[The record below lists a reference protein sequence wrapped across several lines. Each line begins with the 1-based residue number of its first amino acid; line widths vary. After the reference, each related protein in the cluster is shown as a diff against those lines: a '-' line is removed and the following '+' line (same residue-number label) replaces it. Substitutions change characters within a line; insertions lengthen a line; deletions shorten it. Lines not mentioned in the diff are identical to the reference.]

1 MNVSKNDLKEKFDQ
15 EYRSGRWEY
24 LSKHIREVPRLGTVA
39 AFTEW
44 AFLDGESILELG
56 CGEGTLFQ
64 YLSERCKKSYA
75 GVDLSEVAL
84 ELARS
89 RGISELYCAQIE
101 TFIPPRKFGVILIN
115 EVLYYI
121 PDQQQLAVLNR
132 YFPYLAPGGSVIL
145 STYRS
150 KGAESA
156 IWQQI
161 DHRSWEVLGRTIIS
175 TASRNFTW
183 DLAVLRPRPAGWF
196 PNLAPTQE
204 YLGKRSLP
212 IPTYKQYHSDG
223 ILLTI
228 DDGPS
233 SESTWALL
241 DLLDRHQV
249 HAIFFLIGL
258 NAKAHPDLVAAIV
271 AAGHCVYSHAFSHQ
285 KFKRITEQEIIDEL
299 TTTEEVLSH
308 YRPTPKP
315 YLLRL
320 PYGNGHNDERVQ
332 AIVHGWNSDAVF
344 IDWSNTGREWDVLST
359 DLPGLQQ
366 ECHKAAM
373 KLVNNIQPG
382 AILLAHDWNTE
393 LFPGE
398 YRGPSS
404 SQVPLNYLSAV
415 LAGVKSA
422 KISVLSIAPGVS
434 SPQLSLLSPE
444 GLLKAATQF
453 EWAGMGDDAQNC
465 RIRAESIDNI
475 IVDQKQKKLLKGSRV
490 DWESDVL
497 ASWRRSAG
505 GAKFPKQKIWE
516 LLPTGVNWFICRID
530 AQDIDRMYLFGTYDW
545 EQAFASGSYHLSTI
559 AADPCQENAE
569 EQNNFRHKFRI
580 NEIRKMYAS
589 GLRFEPIILTA
600 CSMEGPFVII
610 DGNHRA
616 IAMQQ
621 LGMLVGQT
629 VFIGLHDKMESDFG
643 WFRETVNRAGIKAG
657 LSM

>member
-1 MNVSKNDLKEKFDQ
+1 MNKKDSKL
-15 EYRSGRWEY
+15 
-24 LSKHIREVPRLGTVA
+24 IRDVARIGIVA
-39 AFTEW
+39 AYTEW
-44 AFLDGESILELG
+44 ACQTGESVLELG
-56 CGEGTLFQ
+56 CGEGTLFH

-89 RGISELYCAQIE
+89 RGISEIYCSPIE
-101 TFIPPRKFGVILIN
+101 TYVPSRQFGVILFN
-115 EVLYYI
+115 EILSSV
-121 PDQQQLAVLNR
+121 PDHLQLAVLNR
-132 YFPYLAPGGSVIL
+132 YFPYLAPGGSVVL

-150 KGAESA
+150 KDAESA

-161 DHRSWEVLGRTIIS
+161 DQRNWEILDRITLSSANKNLV
-175 TASRNFTW
+175 W

-212 IPTYKQYHSDG
+212 VPTYKQYHSDG

-241 DLLDRHQV
+241 DLLDRHQA

-271 AAGHCVYSHAFSHQ
+271 AAGHCVYSHAFSHR
-285 KFKRITEQEIIDEL
+285 KFKRMTEQEIIDEL
-299 TTTEEVLSH
+299 TSTEELLSH

-320 PYGNGHNDERVQ
+320 PYGNGHNDESVH
-332 AIVHGWNSDAVF
+332 AIVHGWNPDAVF

-366 ECHKAAM
+366 ECHKAAT
-373 KLVNNIQPG
+373 KLVNDIQPG

-434 SPQLSLLSPE
+434 SLKLPLLSPE
-444 GLLKAATQF
+444 GLLKAASQF

-465 RIRAESIDNI
+465 RTRAEFVDNI
-475 IVDQKQKKLLKGSRV
+475 IVDQKQKNLLKGSLV
-490 DWESDVL
+490 DWENDVL

-505 GAKFPKQKIWE
+505 GVKFPKQKIWE

-545 EQAFASGSYHLSTI
+545 KQAFATGSYHMRTI
-559 AADPCQENAE
+559 AADPCQESE
-569 EQNNFRHKFRI
+569 EESDDFRHKFRI

-643 WFRETVNRAGIKAG
+643 WFRETMNQAGIKVG
-657 LSM
+657 LSV